1 MSLSSPSES
10 YDLSAHL
17 SELFKQKSTADNEGI
32 LGRTQELNRSYLTT
46 LFCLGSRLEG
56 GRRYVV
62 HI

>member
-17 SELFKQKSTADNEGI
+17 SELFRQKFSADNEGI

-46 LFCLGSRLEG
+46 LFSLGSRLEG
-56 GRRYVV
+56 GQIYVV